1 MQPSNPT
8 DRIRTLDL
16 IRGVAVLGILAI
28 NVAGFAAPGSAVYSP
43 DMPRAGVWQDHAAWL
58 LTFVLFEG
66 KMRALFSVLFGA
78 SLLLFVERADAAGRN
93 GARLQAR
100 RLAWLMVFGYLHFA
114 LIWDGDILFL
124 YAAIGFVALAVRNW
138 RPVQLVTAAALIL
151 ALWQVWGAA
160 MWLPSVATE
169 VAVNGGTASAA
180 VQQQHAASIAQY
192 RSAYAKD
199 VAEAKLS
206 WPAQVKAKLADRADN
221 PLNLIAYN
229 WGETLPWMLLGMAL
243 LRSGFFAGAWP
254 RRRMAA
260 LASAGIGLGGTVTI
274 AFALWASRAHYPE
287 VTMHYATSFGLAL
300 PHLAMALGYAAL
312 LVLASERGAS
322 SSPLPLA
329 GGAGG
334 GPVPEAQLANAP
346 TPNPSR
352 KREGDSALHRMFGV
366 LRQQIEAAGRMAF
379 SNYIGTSLV
388 MSALC
393 SGWGLG
399 LFGQFGAAQRW
410 TLVLLVWALILSRS
424 QPWLTRY
431 RQGPLEWLWRSLTEW
446 RVLGFRR

>member
-1 MQPSNPT
+1 MLPSNPT

-16 IRGVAVLGILAI
+16 IRGVAVLGILAV
-28 NVAGFAAPGSAVYSP
+28 NVAGFAATDSAVYSP
-43 DMPRAGVWQDHAAWL
+43 DMPRLGVWQDHAAWL

-78 SLLLFVERADAAGRN
+78 SLLLFVERLNQAGRD

-100 RLAWLMVFGYLHFA
+100 RLVWLMLFGYLHFA

-124 YAAIGFVALAVRNW
+124 YGAIGLVALALRNW
-138 RPVQLVTAAALIL
+138 QPRQLAVGAALVLMAWEI
-151 ALWQVWGAA
+151 WGTA

-169 VAVNGGTASAA
+169 MAVTGGEASAA
-180 VQQQHAASIAQY
+180 VVKQHTADLAQY
-192 RSAYAKD
+192 RAEDAKD

-206 WPAQVKAKLADRADN
+206 WPAQVKAKWTDRGDD
-221 PLNLIAYN
+221 PLNLITYN

-254 RRRMAA
+254 RRRMVW
-260 LASAGIGLGGTVTI
+260 LASAGIGLGGTATI
-274 AFALWASRAHYPE
+274 GFALWASRNYYPE
-287 VTMHYATSFGLAL
+287 VTMHFATSFALAL

-312 LVLASERGAS
+312 LVL
-322 SSPLPLA
+322 SSPLSLA

-352 KREGDSALHRMFGV
+352 KREGDSVPRRMFTV
-366 LRQQIEAAGRMAF
+366 LVGQLEAAGRMAF
-379 SNYIGTSLV
+379 SNYLGTSLA
-388 MSALC
+388 MAALC
-393 SGWGLG
+393 YGWGLG

-410 TLVLLVWALILSRS
+410 TLVLLVWALILSWS

-431 RQGPLEWLWRSLTEW
+431 RQGPLEWLWRCLTEW
-446 RVLGFRR
+446 RRLGFRR

>member
-1 MQPSNPT
+1 MLETSPT
-8 DRIRTLDL
+8 RIRTLDL
-16 IRGVAVLGILAI
+16 IRGVAVLGILAV
-28 NVAGFAAPGSAVYSP
+28 NVAGFAAPDSAVYSP
-43 DMPRAGVWQDHAAWL
+43 DMPRPGVFADHAAWL

-78 SLLLFVERADAAGRN
+78 SLLLFVERADAAGRD

-100 RLAWLMVFGYLHFA
+100 RLAWLLLLGYLHFA

-124 YAAIGFVALAVRNW
+124 YAAIGFVALAVRGW
-138 RPVQLVTAAALIL
+138 RPVQLVTAAALVL

-169 VAVNGGTASAA
+169 MTVSGGAASPA
-180 VQQQHAASIAQY
+180 VQKQHAADIAQY
-192 RSAYAKD
+192 RAEDAKD
-199 VAEAKLS
+199 AAEAKLS
-206 WPAQVKAKLADRADN
+206 WPAQVKAKLADRADA
-221 PLNLIAYN
+221 PLNLAAYN

-254 RRRMAA
+254 RQRMVW
-260 LASAGIGLGGTVTI
+260 LASAGIGFGGAATI
-274 AFALWASRAHYPE
+274 AFTLWAARNHYPE
-287 VTMHYATSFGLAL
+287 VTMHYASSFGLAL
-300 PHLAMALGYAAL
+300 PHLGIALGYAAL
-312 LVLASERGAS
+312 LVL

-334 GPVPEAQLANAP
+334 GPVPATSLADAP

-352 KREGDSALHRMFGV
+352 KREGDSALRRLLGV
-366 LRQQIEAAGRMAF
+366 LRRQLEAAGRMAF
-379 SNYIGTSLV
+379 SNYLGTSLV
-388 MSALC
+388 MAVLC
-393 SGWGLG
+393 YDWGLG

-410 TLVLLVWALILSRS
+410 TLVLLVWALILAWS

-446 RVLGFRR
+446 RVLPFRR